1 VSARLEDVRYTRYEG
16 ELRGR
21 TERLGSLVWFGA
33 RTALGARRGWKA
45 KIIPFSLIAIAAFP
59 AIVVLGLK
67 ALLGSRIQE
76 TIPEILPYN
85 DYYSEI
91 GVVVM
96 LFAGLVGPELLC
108 PDRRDNV
115 LSLYFSTALERH
127 EYVIGRIAGTVA
139 PMLLV
144 TLVPQLTL
152 FFGNTVFADE
162 PIDYLRDEVRAL
174 GAIVVAGF
182 VLALYFSLLSLAVAS
197 LSARRAFAMGGYI
210 GLIVLTGAVGGTLA
224 FGIEVGEGWSLL
236 QLLVVPIIAV
246 RTMFSSNDIG
256 DTGPPL
262 AEPWYW
268 LVTAAVCVGSLVV
281 LWWRYRG
288 DEG

>member
-1 VSARLEDVRYTRYEG
+1 MSARLEDVRYSRYEG

-45 KIIPFSLIAIAAFP
+45 KIIPFSLIAVAAFP

-67 ALLGSRIQE
+67 ALLGSRIQD
-76 TIPEILPYN
+76 TIPEILPYS
-85 DYYSEI
+85 DYYTEI
-91 GVVVM
+91 GIVVM

-115 LSLYFSTALERH
+115 LSLYFSTALERY

-144 TLVPQLTL
+144 TLVPQVIL

-162 PIDYLRDEVRAL
+162 PIDYLGDEIGTL
-174 GAIVVAGF
+174 GAIVAAGF
-182 VLALYFSLLSLAVAS
+182 ILALYFRCSRSPSHRCRRGARSRWVATS
-197 LSARRAFAMGGYI
+197 G
-210 GLIVLTGAVGGTLA
+210 
-224 FGIEVGEGWSLL
+224 
-236 QLLVVPIIAV
+236 
-246 RTMFSSNDIG
+246 
-256 DTGPPL
+256 
-262 AEPWYW
+262 
-268 LVTAAVCVGSLVV
+268 
-281 LWWRYRG
+281 
-288 DEG
+288 

>member
-1 VSARLEDVRYTRYEG
+1 VSARVEDVRYSRYEG

-33 RTALGARRGWKA
+33 RTALGARRSWRA
-45 KIIPFSLIAIAAFP
+45 KIIPFALIAIAAFP

-67 ALLGSRIQE
+67 ALLSSRIQE
-76 TIPEILPYN
+76 TIPEILPYD
-85 DYYSEI
+85 DYYGEI
-91 GVVVM
+91 GIVVM

-144 TLVPQLTL
+144 TLFPQVVL
-152 FFGNTVFADE
+152 FFGNTVFAEE
-162 PIDYLRDEVRAL
+162 PVDYLRDEIRTL
-174 GAIVVAGF
+174 GAILLAGV

-197 LSARRAFAMGGYI
+197 LSERRAFAMGGYI
-210 GLIVLTGAVGGTLA
+210 GLIVLTGAVGGSLA
-224 FGIEVGEGWSLL
+224 FGMEVGNGWSLL
-236 QLLVVPIIAV
+236 QLLIVPISAV
-246 RTMFSSNDIG
+246 RTMF
-256 DTGPPL
+256 DTDPFSDP
-262 AEPWYW
+262 AVAPVYYW
-268 LVTAAVCVGSLVV
+268 LVTAAVCLGSLAV